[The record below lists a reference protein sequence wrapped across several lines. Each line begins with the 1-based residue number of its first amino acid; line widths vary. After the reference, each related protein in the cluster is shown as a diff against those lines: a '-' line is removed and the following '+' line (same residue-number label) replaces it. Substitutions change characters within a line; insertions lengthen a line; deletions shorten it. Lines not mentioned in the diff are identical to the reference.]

1 MELIN
6 ELRIGNTVSVDGL
19 FITVESINSE
29 GINIFVDDDVL
40 IEYASFGDDDYHV
53 KPIELTEEWHNK
65 FGVKVN
71 GHMSFVYELPRKQ
84 TIYLAIVFTGDYV
97 YLRQGKEP
105 KEFEMVSVWNKDLM
119 KRDMFVHELQNL
131 YFALTGEEL
140 TVTNNG

>member
-53 KPIELTEEWHNK
+53 KPIELTEEWLVK
-65 FGVKVN
+65 FG
-71 GHMSFVYELPRKQ
+71 FELNVDGYWIDRNN
-84 TIYLAIVFTGDYV
+84 IVFDMGCLCIGNY
-97 YLRQGKEP
+97 
-105 KEFEMVSVWNKDLM
+105 FESEKDNYQLVGAEITHVHSFQNGY
-119 KRDMFVHELQNL
+119 MF
-131 YFALTGEEL
+131 LTGEEL
-140 TVTNNG
+140 KTTK

>member
-1 MELIN
+1 MALIN

-53 KPIELTEEWHNK
+53 KPIELTEEWLIK
-65 FGVKVN
+65 FDFGYKSKSSCTEWSIGLFSLTTDHEDEYGDPTDGYDKFYYSFEKEVK
-71 GHMSFVYELPRKQ
+71 
-84 TIYLAIVFTGDYV
+84 YV
-97 YLRQGKEP
+97 HQ
-105 KEFEMVSVWNKDLM
+105 
-119 KRDMFVHELQNL
+119 LQNL

-140 TVTNNG
+140 NVINNG